1 MMKYIILALL
11 IVAISAQRQRDQQ
24 EIGEGLRSYNFD
36 NEGTGNYQWGYET
49 VDGSKQEATGSLKRN
64 PDPKAENPEFQNV
77 IGTYSFQ
84 TPEGKTVTV
93 TYTADEGGYKQRT
106 TLA

>member
-1 MMKYIILALL
+1 M
-11 IVAISAQRQRDQQ
+11 
-24 EIGEGLRSYNFD
+24 N
-36 NEGTGNYQWGYET
+36 NYWFI
-49 VDGSKQEATGSLKRN
+49 KKRN